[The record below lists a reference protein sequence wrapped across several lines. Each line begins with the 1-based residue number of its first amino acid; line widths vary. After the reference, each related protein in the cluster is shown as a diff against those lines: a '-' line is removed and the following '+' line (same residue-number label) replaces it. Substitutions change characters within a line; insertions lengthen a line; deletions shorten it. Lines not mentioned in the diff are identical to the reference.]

1 MLPDVDGR
9 KTQDT
14 QSHLCLPILPGPG
27 GPDPASWDETCG
39 QKSLYLDGKDEPMV
53 TEGKHVE
60 GTVGE
65 FRMDMYTLLYL
76 K

>member
-53 TEGKHVE
+53 TEGKH
-60 GTVGE
+60 GGKGQLGSSGWTCTHC
-65 FRMDMYTLLYL
+65 YI
-76 K
+76 